1 MNIFEYADYRLYVV
15 ERIQKLPKR
24 GRGEFQ
30 KIAKT
35 LGMHTSSI
43 SQVFKGLKGLTPE
56 QGSRLAEHLG
66 LNDLESDYLLNL
78 VEKERA
84 GTKDLQARIEKRL
97 HKIREMASQLVNR
110 LPRDQ
115 VLSEESKALFYSNWF
130 YSAIR
135 LATDIEGL
143 QTIEALSEYFSLQPA
158 LVNEVLQFLL
168 ACGLCVEQD
177 GLYKMGPKRTHL
189 EATSP
194 LISRHHMNWRMKAI
208 ERSTKLEHSEELQ
221 LSSPVVLSKKDALY
235 VKSLLMTQIQ
245 DVLKTAAPSRSEALY
260 CLNVDWFKVK

>member
-1 MNIFEYADYRLYVV
+1 MNIFEFADYRLYVQ
-15 ERIQKLPKR
+15 ERVKKLPKR
-24 GRGEFQ
+24 GRGEFL
-30 KIAKT
+30 KIAKA
-35 LGMHTSSI
+35 LGMHTSSV
-43 SQVFKGLKGLTPE
+43 SQVFKGQKRLTLE

-78 VEKERA
+78 IEKERA
-84 GTKDLQARIEKRL
+84 GTKDLEARIEKRL
-97 HKIREMASQLVNR
+97 QKIRELASQLVNR

-135 LATDIEGL
+135 LGTDIEGL

-168 ACGLCVEQD
+168 ACGLCIEQD

-194 LISRHHMNWRMKAI
+194 LISRHHMNWRMKAV

-235 VKSLLMTQIQ
+235 VKSLLMTQVQ
-245 DVLKTAAPSRSEALY
+245 DVLKTATPSPSETLY